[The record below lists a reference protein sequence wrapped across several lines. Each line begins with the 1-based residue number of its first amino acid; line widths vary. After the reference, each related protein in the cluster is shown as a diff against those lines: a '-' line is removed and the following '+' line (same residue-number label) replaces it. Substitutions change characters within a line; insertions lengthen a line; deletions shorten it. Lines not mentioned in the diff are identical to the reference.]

1 MINLD
6 GQELVAFD
14 FEDRES
20 IIGSELEKR
29 KKTLNSDGRPSIPS
43 DYSLIHNIESSK
55 NVEDVV
61 IKRLKKNEEEKENS
75 RKTIMDMKLKDI
87 ISKTTKTTADFLMD
101 YNIKLIEAKHHY
113 EKRYELTSDTMG
125 ISDFFTIHSLAFVEY
140 MKDGD
145 HTLYLGIFCVFVSV
159 IIYLFI

>member
-1 MINLD
+1 MDLD
-6 GQELVAFD
+6 KQELHEFN
-14 FEDRES
+14 FEIEDRDIEN
-20 IIGSELEKR
+20 ELEKR
-29 KKTLNSDGRPSIPS
+29 RNNLDSDNRPSIPS
-43 DYSLIHNIESSK
+43 DYSLIHNKELSK
-55 NVEDVV
+55 NIEDVV

-145 HTLYLGIFCVFVSV
+145 HTLYLGIFFVFVSV

>member
-1 MINLD
+1 MSL
-6 GQELVAFD
+6 GTQELVAFD
-14 FEDRES
+14 FEIENRDIEN
-20 IIGSELEKR
+20 ELEKR
-29 KKTLNSDGRPSIPS
+29 KKTLDSDGRPSIPS
-43 DYSLIHNIESSK
+43 DYSLIHNIELSK
-55 NVEDVV
+55 NIEDVV

>member
-1 MINLD
+1 MSL
-6 GQELVAFD
+6 GTQELVAFN
-14 FEDRES
+14 FEIENRDIEN
-20 IIGSELEKR
+20 ELEKR
-29 KKTLNSDGRPSIPS
+29 KKTLDSDGRPSIPS
-43 DYSLIHNIESSK
+43 DYSLIHNIELSK
-55 NVEDVV
+55 NEEDVV
-61 IKRLKKNEEEKENS
+61 IKRLKKNVEEKENS

-145 HTLYLGIFCVFVSV
+145 HTLYLGILFVFVSV

>member
-1 MINLD
+1 MSL
-6 GQELVAFD
+6 GTQELVAFN
-14 FEDRES
+14 FEIENRDIEN
-20 IIGSELEKR
+20 ELEKR
-29 KKTLNSDGRPSIPS
+29 KKTLDSDGRPSIPS
-43 DYSLIHNIESSK
+43 DYSLIHNIELSK
-55 NVEDVV
+55 NIEDVV
-61 IKRLKKNEEEKENS
+61 IKRLKKNVEEKENS

-145 HTLYLGIFCVFVSV
+145 HTLYLGILFVFVSV

>member
-1 MINLD
+1 MSL
-6 GQELVAFD
+6 GTQELVAFN
-14 FEDRES
+14 FEIENRDIEN
-20 IIGSELEKR
+20 ELEKR
-29 KKTLNSDGRPSIPS
+29 KKTLDSDGRPSIPS
-43 DYSLIHNIESSK
+43 DYSLIHNIELSK
-55 NVEDVV
+55 NEEDVV

-145 HTLYLGIFCVFVSV
+145 HTLYLGILFVFVSV

>member
-1 MINLD
+1 MSL
-6 GQELVAFD
+6 GTQELAEFS
-14 FEDRES
+14 FEERDLN
-20 IIGSELEKR
+20 IGSELEKH
-29 KKTLNSDGRPSIPS
+29 KNNLDDDNRPSIPS
-43 DYSLIHNIESSK
+43 DYSLIHNIELSK
-55 NVEDVV
+55 NIEDVV

-145 HTLYLGIFCVFVSV
+145 HTLYLGIFFVFVSV

>member
-1 MINLD
+1 MSL
-6 GQELVAFD
+6 GTQELVAFN
-14 FEDRES
+14 FEDRDS
-20 IIGSELEKR
+20 DIGSELEKR
-29 KKTLNSDGRPSIPS
+29 KKTLDSDGRPSIPS
-43 DYSLIHNIESSK
+43 DYSLIHNIELSK
-55 NVEDVV
+55 NEEDVV
-61 IKRLKKNEEEKENS
+61 IKRLKKNVEEKENS

-145 HTLYLGIFCVFVSV
+145 HTLYLGIFFVFVSV

>member
-1 MINLD
+1 MSLD
-6 GQELVAFD
+6 KQELVAFN
-14 FEDRES
+14 FEDRDSDIEN
-20 IIGSELEKR
+20 ELEKR
-29 KKTLNSDGRPSIPS
+29 KNNLDEDNRPSIPS
-43 DYSLIHNIESSK
+43 DYSLIHNKELSK
-55 NVEDVV
+55 NIEDVV
-61 IKRLKKNEEEKENS
+61 IKRLKKNVEEKELD

-145 HTLYLGIFCVFVSV
+145 HTLYLGIFFVFVSV

>member
-1 MINLD
+1 MSL
-6 GQELVAFD
+6 GTQELVAFN
-14 FEDRES
+14 FEDRDS
-20 IIGSELEKR
+20 DIGSELEKR
-29 KKTLNSDGRPSIPS
+29 KKTLDSDGRPQIPS
-43 DYSLIHNIESSK
+43 DYSLIHNKELSK
-55 NVEDVV
+55 NIEDVV

-145 HTLYLGIFCVFVSV
+145 HTLYLGIFFVFVSV

>member
-1 MINLD
+1 MSL
-6 GQELVAFD
+6 GTQELVAFN
-14 FEDRES
+14 FEDRDRDIE
-20 IIGSELEKR
+20 SELEKR
-29 KKTLNSDGRPSIPS
+29 KNNLDEDNRPSIPS
-43 DYSLIHNIESSK
+43 DYSLIHNKELSK
-55 NVEDVV
+55 NIEDVV
-61 IKRLKKNEEEKENS
+61 IKRLKKNVEEKELD

-145 HTLYLGIFCVFVSV
+145 HTLYLGIFFVFVSV

>member
-1 MINLD
+1 MSL
-6 GQELVAFD
+6 GTQELVAFS
-14 FEDRES
+14 FEDRDS
-20 IIGSELEKR
+20 DIGSELEKR
-29 KKTLNSDGRPSIPS
+29 KKTLDSDGRPSIPS
-43 DYSLIHNIESSK
+43 DYSLIHNIELSK
-55 NVEDVV
+55 NEEDVV
-61 IKRLKKNEEEKENS
+61 IKRLKKNVEEKENS

-145 HTLYLGIFCVFVSV
+145 HTLYLGILFVFVSV

>member
-1 MINLD
+1 MSL
-6 GQELVAFD
+6 GTQELVAFN
-14 FEDRES
+14 FEDRDS
-20 IIGSELEKR
+20 DIGSELEKR
-29 KKTLNSDGRPSIPS
+29 KKTLDSDGRPSIPS
-43 DYSLIHNIESSK
+43 DYSLIHNIELSK
-55 NVEDVV
+55 NEEDVV
-61 IKRLKKNEEEKENS
+61 IKRLKKNVEEKENS

-145 HTLYLGIFCVFVSV
+145 HTLYLGILFVFVSV

>member
-1 MINLD
+1 MSLD
-6 GQELVAFD
+6 KQELVAFN
-14 FEDRES
+14 FEDRDSDIEN
-20 IIGSELEKR
+20 ELEKR
-29 KKTLNSDGRPSIPS
+29 KNNLDEDNRPSIPS
-43 DYSLIHNIESSK
+43 DYSLIHNKELSK
-55 NVEDVV
+55 NIEDVV
-61 IKRLKKNEEEKENS
+61 IKRLKKNVEEKELD

-113 EKRYELTSDTMG
+113 EKRYELTSNTMG

-145 HTLYLGIFCVFVSV
+145 NTLYLGILFVIISV